1 MANSD
6 GVEMSSLLFKSQL
19 LFAYECMSSIC
30 VRHTINWIMSIPEGD
45 PEFYF
50 ADCILEAILK
60 TIDDAQNLIDD
71 HYQRWFKMS
80 GRTVDYNNFKQLL
93 ALTTYLTCNSP
104 YSHEN
109 LIEFLAFV
117 CDFAV
122 KAYLVGVTQA
132 PYYAVVCITYAF
144 TAFKFDSYASD
155 NFRNFCAY
163 CKKGLLNL
171 SLKSTAS
178 DIKTCIN

>member
-1 MANSD
+1 MIMANSD
-6 GVEMSSLLFKSQL
+6 GVETSSLLFKSQL
-19 LFAYECMSSIC
+19 LFAYECISGIC
-30 VRHTINWIMSIPEGD
+30 LCHTIELNMSITEED

-50 ADCILEAILK
+50 ADCILEAILN
-60 TIDDAQNLIDD
+60 TIEDAQSLIIDQ
-71 HYQRWFKMS
+71 YEGWFKMS

-122 KAYLVGVTQA
+122 NAYLVGVTQA
-132 PYYAVVCITYAF
+132 PDYAVVCITYAF

-155 NFRNFCAY
+155 NFRNFCAN
-163 CKKGLLNL
+163 CKKGLF
-171 SLKSTAS
+171 
-178 DIKTCIN
+178 